1 MLGRRDGGTAPVG
14 ATDRGQ
20 ATLLRRSPDD
30 VKEGSKNKVKDET
43 PSEGNMALS
52 SRWRRGLRHGSRNIP
67 FAAKGNNKGSEG
79 SLMSLVFHPPPSHT
93 RGAAH
98 GTMKLLTHNLLQSP
112 GTRHGY
118 PLAIEAEKVETVE
131 TEFNPDFLVRMVEKL
146 DYPGLVTTIATVC
159 HRRTAPPRAHAACA

>member
-1 MLGRRDGGTAPVG
+1 MEEKGGG
-14 ATDRGQ
+14 FRK
-20 ATLLRRSPDD
+20 SPR
-30 VKEGSKNKVKDET
+30 
-43 PSEGNMALS
+43 L
-52 SRWRRGLRHGSRNIP
+52 
-67 FAAKGNNKGSEG
+67 
-79 SLMSLVFHPPPSHT
+79 PPPT
-93 RGAAH
+93 VPRARAH

-159 HRRTAPPRAHAACA
+159 HRHCRTASPHAHAVCA